1 MTSPHFV
8 LCISALLLGLS
19 SAGCPAKEGNA
30 TASSASADASSPT
43 NANPTAPASSSAPSS
58 AAPAAPP
65 AAPSPVDLEAMT
77 WTEGD
82 TTLTLSMQDLSKRCL
97 LKGVSMVLPDKAQ
110 IRPMIGSRGCSIRA
124 FGDDGPYIFI
134 INDELNGKMPPKEE
148 LKGIKRTIEETA
160 DSWLIED
167 ENPKT
172 RFAGRATRKLGEH
185 QTWCT
190 GNANG
195 KPNGEPIARGLVKL
209 CATMTY
215 TPPAK

>member
-1 MTSPHFV
+1 MTSPHFALV
-8 LCISALLLGLS
+8 SFALLLAS
-19 SAGCPAKEGNA
+19 SSVGCPAKEGGA
-30 TASSASADASSPT
+30 AGSTTGDAASTAKHRPTSASSGSAAV
-43 NANPTAPASSSAPSS
+43 S
-58 AAPAAPP
+58 AAPPAPP
-65 AAPSPVDLEAMT
+65 AAPSPVDLGAMT
-77 WTEGD
+77 WTEAG

-148 LKGIKRTIEETA
+148 MKGIKRTIEETA

-172 RFAGRATRKLGEH
+172 GFAGRVTRKLGDH
-185 QTWCT
+185 VTWCT

-195 KPNGEPIARGLVKL
+195 KPNGEQIARGLVKL
-209 CATMTY
+209 CSTITY
-215 TPPAK
+215 TAPAK